1 MFIVLGI
8 GNPDEKYADTRHN
21 VGWLT
26 VDALCEKIGKK
37 FKKAGFEFWAAEGRL
52 GRHEVALVKTWTYV
66 NETGRAIPELRSRWG
81 DGLMVVCDDV
91 NLPLGS
97 VRIRKE
103 GSSGGHNGLKSI
115 EAALGS
121 NAYARIRI
129 GVGGG
134 KPDPN
139 WVLGRFTKE
148 EKPVVEE
155 TVAYACDALRSWM
168 DDGIEKCMT
177 KFNRKPPSAGAGE
190 PGTRP
195 PKL

>member
-21 VGWLT
+21 VGWMT
-26 VDALCEKIGKK
+26 VDALSETIGKK

-66 NETGRAIPELRSRWG
+66 NETGRAIPELRKRWG
-81 DGLMVVCDDV
+81 EELIVVCDDV

-97 VRIRKE
+97 LRIRKD
-103 GSSGGHNGLKSI
+103 GSSGGHNGLKSV
-115 EAALGS
+115 EAALGA
-121 NAYARIRI
+121 NAYPRMRL

-139 WVLGRFTKE
+139 WVLGKFTKD
-148 EKPVVEE
+148 EKPAVLKM
-155 TVAYACDALRSWM
+155 VAEACDALRCWM
-168 DDGIEKCMT
+168 DEGIELAMT
-177 KFNRKPPSAGAGE
+177 KFNRRPPSAEEGQ
-190 PGTRP
+190 P
-195 PKL
+195 PKEK